1 VQTHNME
8 IIKMKSMAQQVGGR
22 RGAWGGD
29 AAAVGPWITVRIGK
43 GSVRV
48 SQTSECSGI
57 TWRAY

>member
-1 VQTHNME
+1 
-8 IIKMKSMAQQVGGR
+8 MKSMAQQVGGG
-22 RGAWGGD
+22 RGAWGGE

-48 SQTSECSGI
+48 SQTPECSGI